1 VAPWLLDFL
10 VAMISLLRSS
20 CNDSSCNECVPE
32 FSVFTIHLCEHCSK
46 IYTTIWSM
54 FFREGE
60 SDLQLRF
67 IIHIIESN
75 MHNARLYVQAE
86 CHRPRLC
93 RFATPTPG
101 FLEHCIVH
109 SSIYQRAWLIFQSS
123 SRTTCHLLAISL
135 LSEIYPGL
143 RTSLTFAIFGGQS
156 AQAPQST

>member
-1 VAPWLLDFL
+1 
-10 VAMISLLRSS
+10 
-20 CNDSSCNECVPE
+20 
-32 FSVFTIHLCEHCSK
+32 
-46 IYTTIWSM
+46 M

-75 MHNARLYVQAE
+75 MHNARLYFQAE

-109 SSIYQRAWLIFQSS
+109 SSIYIKGHGLSFSQVAEPLV
-123 SRTTCHLLAISL
+123 TCWQFRFSPKFILV
-135 LSEIYPGL
+135 
-143 RTSLTFAIFGGQS
+143 FGP
-156 AQAPQST
+156 A